1 MKRGYSLF
9 ILVILS
15 IQFISAQFTLD
26 AQFRPRTEYRNGFQF
41 LQQEGADA
49 GFVTNT
55 RARIGAGYKTDSY
68 KIYINVQDL
77 QIWGENPQIIPVDA
91 NNSLSLFEA
100 WAELQ
105 LGKGW
110 SAKLGRQV
118 LSYDDQRYFG
128 GLDWAQQGRYHD
140 LAMIKYRS
148 EKGFMLD
155 IGLAFNQDLDNQG
168 GPLFG
173 FKNAGTEFNSANP
186 FQYKTMQHLYAKKA
200 FKNFSAS
207 LVLANLGFQQIDGT
221 TGEASDIRNTFTAG
235 THLNYKKGKFGLAGN
250 AYLQT
255 GKFVNGIDIDGAF
268 LLGLDATY
276 KAGAKT
282 TLGIGIEAISG
293 DDTSTAGATEAF
305 LPHFG
310 TNHKFNGFMD
320 HFYVGNWINRVGLLD
335 IHASATFKLGE
346 KTTLFSKLLSFQGME
361 DTPGGESS
369 LGTELDLVLNQT
381 FKGFALKIGYSQ
393 LFAADGLEELETAR
407 LGAAAPIDFKG
418 SQNWAWA
425 MIIIK
430 PTIFTTAKS
439 DQ

>member
-1 MKRGYSLF
+1 MKRSYSLI

-15 IQFISAQFTLD
+15 VQSISAQFTLD

-41 LQQEGADA
+41 LQQEGFDA

-55 RARIGAGYKTDSY
+55 RARIGAGFKTETY
-68 KIYINVQDL
+68 QIYINVQDV
-77 QIWGENPQIIPVDA
+77 QIWGENPQLVPIDA
-91 NNSLSLFEA
+91 NNSFSLFEA

-105 LGKGW
+105 FGGGW
-110 SAKLGRQV
+110 STKLGRQV

-140 LAMIKYRS
+140 LAMIKFRK
-148 EKGFMLD
+148 EDFMLD
-155 IGLAFNQDLDNQG
+155 VGLAFNQDLDNQG

-173 FKNAGTEFNSANP
+173 FKNSGTEFNSANP
-186 FQYKTMQHLYAKKA
+186 FQYKTMQHLYAKKK
-200 FKNFSAS
+200 FKAFSAS
-207 LVLANLGFQQIDGT
+207 LVLANLGFQQIDT
-221 TGEASDIRNTFTAG
+221 ETGDASDIRNTFTAG
-235 THLNYKKGKFGLAGN
+235 THLTYKKGKFGLEGN
-250 AYLQT
+250 AFLQT
-255 GKFVNGIDIDGAF
+255 GEFVTGIDIDGAY
-268 LLGLDATY
+268 LLGLEASY
-276 KAGAKT
+276 NVSPKT
-282 TLGIGIEAISG
+282 KLGVGIEAISG
-293 DDTSTAGATEAF
+293 DDPSTESTEAF

-320 HFYVGNWINRVGLLD
+320 HFYVGNWINNVGLLD

-361 DTPGGESS
+361 DTPSGENS
-369 LGTELDLVLNQT
+369 LGTELDLVLTQN

-407 LGAAAPIDFKG
+407 LSATEPLDFKS

-430 PTIFTTAKS
+430 PTLFTTAKS
-439 DQ
+439 DK